1 MIESPSVIVLL
12 FTVHNGM
19 PDPKKDIL
27 RLLMVFLSPCREII
41 LVSRLGLDHFL
52 PNHTQFTIHQSSY
65 HRRSLVLDSDSV
77 LK

>member
-1 MIESPSVIVLL
+1 MIESPSVFVLL
-12 FTVHNGM
+12 FAVHNGM

-27 RLLMVFLSPCREII
+27 RLLSPCRETI

-52 PNHTQFTIHQSSY
+52 PNHTQSTIHQSSY
-65 HRRSLVLDSDSV
+65 HGRSLVLDSDSV